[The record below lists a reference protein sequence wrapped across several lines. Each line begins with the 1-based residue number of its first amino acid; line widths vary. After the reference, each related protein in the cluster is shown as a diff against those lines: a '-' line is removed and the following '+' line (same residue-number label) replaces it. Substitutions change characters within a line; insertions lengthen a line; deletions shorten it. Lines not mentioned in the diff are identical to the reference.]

1 MSRRLGYLCV
11 AAASALWG
19 FNGVF
24 SRIAMDGGIE
34 PLELGA
40 GRAFAAA
47 LLLLPFLLP
56 HVRRLDR
63 RGLWQIALFGLFGIV
78 LSQGLYFESISRID
92 VALALVIVY
101 TAPIPV
107 AAYQRLRFGEVLP
120 LRAYLGML
128 IAVVGVAMA
137 VLGGGGGIGAIDGVG
152 LAFAFATM
160 AAYAMQVILAARQP
174 TSLPP
179 IARTGAGMLAASVI
193 WMVVAPVWTLQYGLL
208 DVLEPLEGRID
219 VAVPLWFAVAWVIV
233 LGTVVPYLLFIVGA
247 TRIGPGA
254 ASVVG
259 MAEPIVASFV
269 AWILLGQ
276 VLSPVEFGG
285 VALAIVA
292 ITYVE
297 RLRMR
302 GRRPEDEGVPAEV

>member
-1 MSRRLGYLCV
+1 MTRRVGYLCV
-11 AAASALWG
+11 AGASALWG

-24 SRIAMDGGIE
+24 SRIAMDGGVE

-63 RGLWQIALFGLFGIV
+63 RGLWQIGLFGLFGIV

-128 IAVVGVAMA
+128 VAVVGVGMA

-160 AAYAMQVILAARQP
+160 AAYAMQVVLAARQP
-174 TSLPP
+174 ESLPP
-179 IARTGAGMLAASVI
+179 LARTGAGMLAASVI
-193 WMVVAPVWTLQYGLL
+193 WMAIAPVWTLQYDVLG
-208 DVLEPLEGRID
+208 VLEPLTGRVDID
-219 VAVPLWFAVAWVIV
+219 VPVWFAVAWVII
-233 LGTVVPYLLFIVGA
+233 LGTVVPYLIFIVGA
-247 TRIGPGA
+247 SAIGPGA

-276 VLSPVEFGG
+276 TLLPVEFAG
-285 VALAIVA
+285 IVIAVGA
-292 ITYVE
+292 ITFVE
-297 RLRMR
+297 VTRLRA
-302 GRRPEDEGVPAEV
+302 RRSADEILPAEV

>member
-1 MSRRLGYLCV
+1 MTRRVGYLCV

-179 IARTGAGMLAASVI
+179 IARTGAGMLAASAI

-208 DVLEPLEGRID
+208 DVLEPLEGRVD
-219 VAVPLWFAVAWVIV
+219 VSVPLWFAVAWVIV

-302 GRRPEDEGVPAEV
+302 GRRPEDEVVPAEV